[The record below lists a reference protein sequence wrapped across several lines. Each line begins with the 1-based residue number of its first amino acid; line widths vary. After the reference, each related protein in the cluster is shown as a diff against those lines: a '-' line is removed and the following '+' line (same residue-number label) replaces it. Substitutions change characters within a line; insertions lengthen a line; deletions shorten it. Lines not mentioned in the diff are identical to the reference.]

1 MKFSVLMSIYSKEK
15 PEHLNLC
22 LESIEK
28 QTLSPDEIVLVED
41 GPLTKELY
49 QMIKTWKEK
58 MPILKTVALN
68 LNSGLATA
76 LNYGL
81 RKCKNNI
88 IARMDTDDICTPER
102 FQKQIEY
109 LRKNPDIDIIM
120 SDIRMPGR
128 SGLDLLGDI
137 KKIDEDIVVIMI
149 SAVKDIESAISAMS
163 KGAYDYVSKPFKLAE
178 VGIIVDKAI
187 DKRKLTL
194 ENREYQRELEIKVAE
209 RTEELENTLDELDM
223 SYRMTLESL
232 ATALDMRD
240 EETQGHSLRVLQY
253 ALKLAN
259 LMGIDDPKKLKTI
272 EYGSLLHD
280 IGKIGIPD
288 AILRKPSHLNDEEWE
303 IMRTHPGAGY
313 KILNNIKFLEDAS
326 KIVLHHHENF
336 DGTGYPD
343 KLKDEEIPLEARI
356 FSVADALDAMTSHR
370 SYRASLTFHSAAD
383 ELIQYSGIRFD
394 PEVIDAFQ
402 SITIE
407 EWELEGKRA
416 ISKVNKFHEV
426 NN

>member
-1 MKFSVLMSIYSKEK
+1 MNSEKYKVLI
-15 PEHLNLC
+15 
-22 LESIEK
+22 
-28 QTLSPDEIVLVED
+28 
-41 GPLTKELY
+41 
-49 QMIKTWKEK
+49 
-58 MPILKTVALN
+58 
-68 LNSGLATA
+68 
-76 LNYGL
+76 
-81 RKCKNNI
+81 
-88 IARMDTDDICTPER
+88 TDDER
-102 FQKQIEY
+102 DIRELLGDFLQDKGLQHFLAENAFDALSIFKE
-109 LRKNPDIDIIM
+109 NPDIDIVM

-137 KKIDEDIVVIMI
+137 KEINEDVVVIMI

-187 DKRKLTL
+187 DKRRLTL
-194 ENREYQRELEIKVAE
+194 ENREYQKELEQKVTE
-209 RTEELENTLDELDM
+209 RTEELKNTLDELDL

-240 EETQGHSLRVLQY
+240 EETQGHSVRVLQY
-253 ALKLAN
+253 AMKLAD
-259 LMGIDDPKKLKTI
+259 LMGIKDPETLKTI

-288 AILRKPSHLNDEEWE
+288 AILRKPSTLNEDEWD

-326 KIVLHHHENF
+326 KIVLHHHENY

-343 KLKDEEIPLEARI
+343 KLKKEEIPLEARI

-370 SYRASLTFHSAAD
+370 SYRDALNFYDAAD
-383 ELIQYSGIRFD
+383 ELIQYSGSRFD
-394 PEVIDAFQ
+394 PEVIEAFR

-407 EWELEGKRA
+407 EWELEGERA
-416 ISKVNKFHEV
+416 ISKVNKFHKD

>member
-1 MKFSVLMSIYSKEK
+1 MNRKQYKVLI
-15 PEHLNLC
+15 
-22 LESIEK
+22 
-28 QTLSPDEIVLVED
+28 
-41 GPLTKELY
+41 
-49 QMIKTWKEK
+49 
-58 MPILKTVALN
+58 
-68 LNSGLATA
+68 
-76 LNYGL
+76 
-81 RKCKNNI
+81 
-88 IARMDTDDICTPER
+88 TDDESDIRELLGD
-102 FQKQIEY
+102 FLEDKGLQHFLAENAFDALAIFKE
-109 LRKNPDIDIIM
+109 NPDIDIVM

-137 KKIDEDIVVIMI
+137 KQIDEDVVVIMI

-163 KGAYDYVSKPFKLAE
+163 RGAYDYVSKPFKLAE

-194 ENREYQRELEIKVAE
+194 ENREYQRELELKVAE
-209 RTEELENTLDELDM
+209 RTEELKNTLDELDL

-240 EETQGHSLRVLQY
+240 EETQGHSVRVLQY
-253 ALKLAN
+253 AMKLAG
-259 LMGIDDPKKLKTI
+259 LMGIKDPEKLKTI

-288 AILRKPSHLNDEEWE
+288 AILRKPARLNDEEWE

-326 KIVLHHHENF
+326 RIVLYHHENF
-336 DGTGYPD
+336 DGTGYPE
-343 KLKDEEIPLEARI
+343 KLKEEEIPLEARI

-370 SYRASLTFHSAAD
+370 SYRNALTFKDAAD
-383 ELIQYSGIRFD
+383 ELIEFSGTRFD
-394 PEVIDAFQ
+394 PEVIKAFR
-402 SITIE
+402 SISIE
-407 EWELEGKRA
+407 EWEQEGKKA
-416 ISKVNKFHEV
+416 VSKVNKSNSL

>member
-1 MKFSVLMSIYSKEK
+1 MKKEK
-15 PEHLNLC
+15 Y
-22 LESIEK
+22 K
-28 QTLSPDEIVLVED
+28 VL
-41 GPLTKELY
+41 
-49 QMIKTWKEK
+49 I
-58 MPILKTVALN
+58 
-68 LNSGLATA
+68 
-76 LNYGL
+76 
-81 RKCKNNI
+81 
-88 IARMDTDDICTPER
+88 TDDER
-102 FQKQIEY
+102 DIRELLGDFLEDKGFQFFLAENAFDALAIFKE
-109 LRKNPDIDIIM
+109 NPDIDIVM

-137 KKIDEDIVVIMI
+137 KQIDEDVVVIMI

-209 RTEELENTLDELDM
+209 RTEELKNALDELDTT
-223 SYRMTLESL
+223 YLMTLESL

-240 EETQGHSLRVLQY
+240 EETQGHSVRVLQY
-253 ALKLAN
+253 AMKLAG
-259 LMGIDDPKKLKTI
+259 LLGITDPVKLKTL

-288 AILRKPSHLNDEEWE
+288 SILKKPSRLSKEEWE
-303 IMRTHPGAGY
+303 IMRTHPRAGY
-313 KILNNIKFLEDAS
+313 KILSNIKFLEEAS

-336 DGTGYPD
+336 DGSGYPG
-343 KLKDEEIPLEARI
+343 KLKKDEIPLAARI

-370 SYRASLTFHSAAD
+370 SYRIALSFEEAEN
-383 ELIQYSGIRFD
+383 ELKQCSGTRFD
-394 PEVIDAFQ
+394 PEVISAFF
-402 SITIE
+402 SITLE
-407 EWELEGKRA
+407 EWEQEGLKA
-416 ISKVNKFHEV
+416 GEKVNKYHSR

>member
-1 MKFSVLMSIYSKEK
+1 MKRKKYKVLI
-15 PEHLNLC
+15 
-22 LESIEK
+22 
-28 QTLSPDEIVLVED
+28 
-41 GPLTKELY
+41 
-49 QMIKTWKEK
+49 
-58 MPILKTVALN
+58 
-68 LNSGLATA
+68 
-76 LNYGL
+76 
-81 RKCKNNI
+81 
-88 IARMDTDDICTPER
+88 TDDESDIRELLGD
-102 FQKQIEY
+102 FLEDKGLQHFLAENAFDALEIFK
-109 LRKNPDIDIIM
+109 KNPDIDIVM

-137 KKIDEDIVVIMI
+137 KQIDEDVVVIMI

-194 ENREYQRELEIKVAE
+194 ENREYQRELEIKVTE
-209 RTEELENTLDELDM
+209 RTEELKNTLDELNM

-240 EETQGHSLRVLQY
+240 EETQGHSVRVLQY
-253 ALKLAN
+253 AMKLAS
-259 LMGIDDPKKLKTI
+259 LMGITDQEKLKTL

-288 AILRKPSHLNDEEWE
+288 AILRKPARLNKKEWE
-303 IMRTHPGAGY
+303 IMKTHPGAGY
-313 KILNNIKFLEDAS
+313 KILNRIKFLAEAS

-343 KLKDEEIPLEARI
+343 KLKKDEIPLAARI

-370 SYRASLTFHSAAD
+370 SYRNALSFKDAAD
-383 ELIQYSGIRFD
+383 ELFEYSGTRFD
-394 PEVIDAFQ
+394 PKVIEAFR

-407 EWELEGKRA
+407 DWELEGKKA
-416 ISKVNKFHEV
+416 VGKVSKSAVSDN
-426 NN
+426 